1 MDSSG
6 NGEENESSKACR
18 DDIIAML
25 IASGYHRARMS
36 SLNFYNRI
44 VGGIAWAI
52 TRYDDVEVAA
62 DLLYEESEDQNIKI
76 RTEQSEKIIEALI
89 LIKCPYQLSAHQIFG
104 LDFPALK
111 NVIQWILRKILSRPP
126 NTHRHVI
133 RWVSRSQKTLDSE
146 IPKFRRRQMTSRNLK
161 RFDNS
166 VKYSLAMDAKCTL
179 AEYSIGGT
187 VVVDSEDEQ
196 SILEGDTATENL
208 QEISTKKHV
217 PTSTVREMIENAI
230 IEDVGGSEDVTKNS
244 EIQENL
250 NLEEKLAQE
259 TEELIELEKE
269 NEDLERKLTRISE
282 KLENNEEFDLQQIE
296 ELIKSFK
303 STQIRAEELQNL
315 VSNLENSENDDEKN
329 LGNLE
334 DFESEKREIQ
344 EKFNEKTKE
353 LSESIREIIALQFQ
367 LDRLNSTNFS
377 AIYRK
382 RNMERIQNSLELT
395 QESKMA
401 VIDFNVTC
409 DILTFSKRITGFMDE
424 VEKSLL
430 AEPMQTQDH
439 RDAFVSY
446 MNDVRTQL
454 GEYHWKATLTQG
466 NMDVEKTGL
475 AQIRTALRAKE
486 REVANTTMEM
496 KKLLNLNRLL
506 QKTAAELMTNE

>member
-25 IASGYHRARMS
+25 IASGYHKARIG

-76 RTEQSEKIIEALI
+76 RTEQSEKIIEALKSI
-89 LIKCPYQLSAHQIFG
+89 NCPYQLSAHQIFG

-133 RWVSRSQKTLDSE
+133 RWVSRSQKTSNSE
-146 IPKFRRRQMTSRNLK
+146 FPKFRRRQMTSTTRHLK

-179 AEYSIGGT
+179 AEYSVSGGT
-187 VVVDSEDEQ
+187 VVLDSEDEQ
-196 SILEGDTATENL
+196 LGLERDTATTENL

-217 PTSTVREMIENAI
+217 PT
-230 IEDVGGSEDVTKNS
+230 K
-244 EIQENL
+244 
-250 NLEEKLAQE
+250 KLAQE
-259 TEELIELEKE
+259 TEELKKMEKE
-269 NEDLERKLTRISE
+269 NEDLERKFTRISE

-303 STQIRAEELQNL
+303 TTQIRAEELQNL
-315 VSNLENSENDDEKN
+315 VSNLENSESDDEKN
-329 LGNLE
+329 LRNSE
-334 DFESEKREIQ
+334 DFESEKLEIQ

-486 REVANTTMEM
+486 REVANTTLEM

-506 QKTAAELMTNE
+506 QKTAAELTTNQ

>member
-89 LIKCPYQLSAHQIFG
+89 SIDCPYQLSAHQIFG

-133 RWVSRSQKTLDSE
+133 RWVSRSQKTSDSE

-179 AEYSIGGT
+179 AEYSISGST

-196 SILEGDTATENL
+196 LALERDTTTENL

-217 PTSTVREMIENAI
+217 PTSMVREMIENAI
-230 IEDVGGSEDVTKNS
+230 IEDVGDSEDVSFKNS
-244 EIQENL
+244 EIQNSENL
-250 NLEEKLAQE
+250 NLPLKIENLEEKLAQE
-259 TEELIELEKE
+259 AEELKELEKK
-269 NEDLERKLTRISE
+269 NEDLERKLTRIFE

-315 VSNLENSENDDEKN
+315 VFNLENSENDDEKN

-334 DFESEKREIQ
+334 DFETEKLEIQ

-430 AEPMQTQDH
+430 AE
-439 RDAFVSY
+439 
-446 MNDVRTQL
+446 
-454 GEYHWKATLTQG
+454 
-466 NMDVEKTGL
+466 
-475 AQIRTALRAKE
+475 
-486 REVANTTMEM
+486 
-496 KKLLNLNRLL
+496 
-506 QKTAAELMTNE
+506 

>member
-25 IASGYHRARMS
+25 IASGYHKARIG

-76 RTEQSEKIIEALI
+76 RTEQSEKIIEALKSI
-89 LIKCPYQLSAHQIFG
+89 NCPYQLSAHQIFG

-133 RWVSRSQKTLDSE
+133 SWVSRSQKTSNSE
-146 IPKFRRRQMTSRNLK
+146 FPKFRRRQMTSTTRHLK

-179 AEYSIGGT
+179 AEYSVSGGT
-187 VVVDSEDEQ
+187 VVLDSEDEQ
-196 SILEGDTATENL
+196 LGLERDTATTENL
-208 QEISTKKHV
+208 QELKK
-217 PTSTVREMIENAI
+217 M
-230 IEDVGGSEDVTKNS
+230 
-244 EIQENL
+244 
-250 NLEEKLAQE
+250 
-259 TEELIELEKE
+259 EKE
-269 NEDLERKLTRISE
+269 NEDLERKFTRISE

-303 STQIRAEELQNL
+303 TTQIRAEELQNL
-315 VSNLENSENDDEKN
+315 VSNLENSESDDEKN
-329 LGNLE
+329 LRNSE
-334 DFESEKREIQ
+334 DFESEKLEIQ

-486 REVANTTMEM
+486 REVANTTLEM

-506 QKTAAELMTNE
+506 QKTAAELTTNQ

>member
-1 MDSSG
+1 
-6 NGEENESSKACR
+6 
-18 DDIIAML
+18 
-25 IASGYHRARMS
+25 
-36 SLNFYNRI
+36 
-44 VGGIAWAI
+44 
-52 TRYDDVEVAA
+52 
-62 DLLYEESEDQNIKI
+62 
-76 RTEQSEKIIEALI
+76 
-89 LIKCPYQLSAHQIFG
+89 
-104 LDFPALK
+104 
-111 NVIQWILRKILSRPP
+111 
-126 NTHRHVI
+126 
-133 RWVSRSQKTLDSE
+133 
-146 IPKFRRRQMTSRNLK
+146 MTSTTRHLK

-179 AEYSIGGT
+179 AEYSVSGGT
-187 VVVDSEDEQ
+187 VVLDSEDEQ
-196 SILEGDTATENL
+196 LGLERDTATTENL

-217 PTSTVREMIENAI
+217 PTSTVREMIENAMV
-230 IEDVGGSEDVTKNS
+230 EDVGDSEGQNS
-244 EIQENL
+244 EVQNSENL
-250 NLEEKLAQE
+250 NLPLKIENLEEKLAQE
-259 TEELIELEKE
+259 TEELKKMEKE
-269 NEDLERKLTRISE
+269 NEDLERKFTRISE

-303 STQIRAEELQNL
+303 TTQIRAEELQNL
-315 VSNLENSENDDEKN
+315 VSNLENSESDDEKN
-329 LGNLE
+329 LRNSE
-334 DFESEKREIQ
+334 DFESEKLEIQ

-486 REVANTTMEM
+486 REVANTTLEM

-506 QKTAAELMTNE
+506 QKTAAELTTNQ